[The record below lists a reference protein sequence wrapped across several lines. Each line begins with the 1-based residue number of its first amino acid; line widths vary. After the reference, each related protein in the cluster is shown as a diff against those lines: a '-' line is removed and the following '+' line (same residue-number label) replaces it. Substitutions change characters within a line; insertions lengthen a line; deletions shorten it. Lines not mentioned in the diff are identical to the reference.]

1 MVSWFVVGCHAHDT
15 HPHTPQCEAAV
26 TPSQVGRLLSN
37 VGVAPQ
43 VEWTQEEL
51 QKDIAIRELNRSAS
65 ASTHLVR
72 ARGAE
77 KPHTH
82 DQHDLIVVLVSGSA
96 RAHVG
101 DQVVEAKPGDAIS
114 IPRGQP
120 HWVENT
126 GPEPSLSFAI
136 FSPPFDGKDRHF
148 IE

>member
-1 MVSWFVVGCHAHDT
+1 LTST
-15 HPHTPQCEAAV
+15 
-26 TPSQVGRLLSN
+26 
-37 VGVAPQ
+37 GVAPA
-43 VEWTQEEL
+43 VEWTAEEL
-51 QKDIAIRELNRSAS
+51 EKDIAIRELSRSAS
-65 ASTHLVR
+65 ASVHLVR

-82 DQHDLIVVLVSGSA
+82 DQHDLIVVLVSGAA

-101 DQVVEAKPGDAIS
+101 DEVLDAGPGDLIE
-114 IPRGQP
+114 IPRGLP

-148 IE
+148 IRE